1 MGMLFSSNPGSV
13 QVGDAKPGEGAPRRG
28 FVDPSKLVEG
38 KDLEIHT
45 VWDIV
50 QRSANKF
57 SDKNGFGYRDLI
69 KEHTEEKTVKKMVK
83 GKEIEEQKKWTYYEM
98 SDYKYI
104 TFGQIKDQV
113 QAVGSGLRE
122 LGIEKGKTFNVYAA
136 TA

>member
-28 FVDPSKLVEG
+28 FVDPS
-38 KDLEIHT
+38 
-45 VWDIV
+45 
-50 QRSANKF
+50 KF